1 MKNKGFTLVELLAVI
16 VILAIIALIAVPTI
30 LHIIE
35 ESKIKSLEISTS
47 EYIRA
52 VNISL
57 MNKGINENV
66 SDGLYTITD
75 DGKKIVLGDKEIDIE
90 YEGKG
95 LKSGQLLIENSKVVR
110 VLKGFIDDYYARVNG
125 DDITILKDL
134 KENTLVD
141 GKTFNAAIKNLVKD
155 TDGTDATYST
165 VDKKVKSIEFLQDGV
180 LPEGYTKEELEELP
194 KVDLSSKSDESIK
207 GYYNEETRAIYV
219 YSDGYISFSSAEY
232 MFYKFQSVEEIE
244 FNLIDTSKVTTM
256 SYMFEGCS
264 SLTTLDLTSFDTS
277 SVTNMYTMFFYC
289 SSLTTLDLSNFDTSK
304 VISVGQMFEGCSS
317 LTTLDLSSFDTSK
330 VSSIWAMFRNCNSLE
345 TLDLSNFDT
354 SKVLIMQSMFYGC
367 SSLTAL
373 DLTSFD
379 TSKVTDMSGM
389 FFGCSNLKEIKGI
402 EKFNT
407 SSVTIMNS
415 MFSGCSSLTTLD
427 LNSFDTNSVKYFGN
441 MFYRCKSLKSIEFG
455 KNFDTSQ
462 GNNMDNMFS
471 GCSSLTALDLT
482 SFDTSSVTNAQ
493 SMFSGCSNLT
503 SVKVTTGKWNKN
515 ASEVSLKDN
524 ILQYV
529 GGEA

>member
-1 MKNKGFTLVELLAVI
+1 MKNKGFTLIELLAVI
-16 VILAIIALIAVPTI
+16 VILAIIALIAVPQI

-180 LPEGYTKEELEELP
+180 LPEGYTKDTLEELP
-194 KVDLSSKSDESIK
+194 NVDLSSKSDGSIK
-207 GYYNEETRAIYV
+207 GYYNEETGEIYV
-219 YSDGYISFSSAEY
+219 YSDGYISFIDCNN
-232 MFYKFQSVEEIE
+232 MFNNFQSVEEIG
-244 FNLIDTSKVTTM
+244 FNLIDTSKVTGM
-256 SYMFEGCS
+256 SHMFNRCS
-264 SLTTLDLTSFDTS
+264 SLFNLDLSNFDTS
-277 SVTNMYTMFFYC
+277 KVTNMYTMFFYC

-354 SKVLIMQSMFYGC
+354 SKVINMQNMFYGC
-367 SSLTAL
+367 SKLTAL
-373 DLTSFD
+373 NLSNFNTQS
-379 TSKVTDMSGM
+379 VTDMNNM
-389 FFGCSNLKEIKGI
+389 FN
-402 EKFNT
+402 
-407 SSVTIMNS
+407 
-415 MFSGCSSLTTLD
+415 GCSSLTELD
-427 LNSFDTNSVKYFGN
+427 LSSFDTNSVKYF
-441 MFYRCKSLKSIEFG
+441 
-455 KNFDTSQ
+455 
-462 GNNMDNMFS
+462 DNMFS
-471 GCSSLTALDLT
+471 GCL
-482 SFDTSSVTNAQ
+482 
-493 SMFSGCSNLT
+493 NLET
-503 SVKVTTGKWNKN
+503 IKVTTGKWT
-515 ASEVSLKDN
+515 SDTSLLNDTKTKE
-524 ILQYV
+524 YTRV
-529 GGEA
+529 